1 MRALIAPFVLT
12 IVTLFHV
19 PSSAIA
25 APTASIGGGSTSIR
39 LTAPFTTTLSSLN
52 IGVSKVEE
60 STVRNRAI
68 VSPVIEGALDRADA
82 RGEVQH
88 SGGIRFGRSPVFV
101 RFTNFI
107 LDTTGA
113 APVLTADVVVNN
125 SVVSRQPVFDVTL
138 PTLTL
143 PIPNSRRLLSIPS
156 MTLALR
162 TESAEILN
170 SAFTTTS
177 FAPGVSVGRAS
188 TLMVFGRSPQGILRG
203 ASDEK

>member
-1 MRALIAPFVLT
+1 MRALIAPFVLS
-12 IVTLFHV
+12 IATLLHA
-19 PSSAIA
+19 PSSAFA
-25 APTASIGGGSTSIR
+25 APTASIGGGSTAIR

-52 IGVSKVEE
+52 MTVSKIEE
-60 STVRNRAI
+60 STVRNGAI
-68 VSPVIEGALDRADA
+68 VSPVIEGVLDRADA

-88 SGGIRFGRSPVFV
+88 SGGIRFGRNSVFV
-101 RFTNFI
+101 RFSNFI

-143 PIPNSRRLLSIPS
+143 PIPNSRRLLSIRS

-162 TESAEILN
+162 TESADILN
-170 SAFTTTS
+170 AAFGTTT
-177 FAPGVSVGRAS
+177 FAAGLSVGRAS
-188 TLMVFGRSPQGILRG
+188 TGLIFGRSPQGILRG
-203 ASDEK
+203 ASDQR